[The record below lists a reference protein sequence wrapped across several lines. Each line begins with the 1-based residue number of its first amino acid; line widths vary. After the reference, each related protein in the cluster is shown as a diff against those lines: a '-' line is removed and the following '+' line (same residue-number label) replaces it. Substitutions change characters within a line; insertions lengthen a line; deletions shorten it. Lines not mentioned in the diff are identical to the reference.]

1 MLRGDAVK
9 RSLFAAM
16 AAALFVPC
24 ARADQ
29 SAGSSVGGERSSAPG
44 HQTPASTIFEP
55 EIVTPTLIPPP
66 ERIPHR
72 RPEIPKAAK
81 IEDVRTEL
89 DAYENAQ
96 RGIRIRAKITVDG
109 LKGEDVS
116 FLVFFRGE
124 DGEKLSDPDGKD
136 YRAENG
142 DICCRRSV
150 VPPYDSSL
158 WKETTFFLPYKQLH
172 LGLGE
177 HALVYRIV
185 VRDESG
191 SKPVE
196 LAAGKFEAFPYKNTG
211 KSATAEILR
220 VDHNLFKG
228 GKKGM
233 NVRAKIS
240 VKGLRDRKASFLCYF
255 YDVNGNNLKDSDRK
269 FNTTAGS
276 VCCWLDV
283 IPKYD
288 DSLWE
293 DVALFMPYQQLHLTG
308 DRNNLSMRITVQDE
322 SGTSPKA
329 LVRSNSRSFNYTHP
343 GAWAT
348 LDDVR
353 TEFDVV
359 QSGKKGMRIHAYV
372 KTNGMKGKQTE
383 VTAYFQF
390 SSGTKLKDF
399 DQKYRTSDGYVCV
412 TDRVTP
418 SYDASEWKD
427 FVLFIPYDQLH
438 LAKGEH
444 SCRYDIRVWDLSG
457 ARAVK
462 LVESD
467 WQNFTYTRN

>member
-1 MLRGDAVK
+1 MLRGNTIR
-9 RSLFAAM
+9 RSSFAAM
-16 AAALFVPC
+16 AAALILPY
-24 ARADQ
+24 ARANQ
-29 SAGSSVGGERSSAPG
+29 SAGSSSGSDG
-44 HQTPASTIFEP
+44 ASTVSHQAPAPAIYEP
-55 EIVTPTLIPPP
+55 EIVTPVTIPPP
-66 ERIPHR
+66 EQIPHR
-72 RPEIPKAAK
+72 KPEIPKTAK
-81 IEDVRTEL
+81 IENVRTEL
-89 DAYENAQ
+89 DAYENGQ
-96 RGIRIRAKITVDG
+96 IGLRIRAKVTVDG
-109 LKGEDVS
+109 LKGKKAS

-124 DGEKLSDPDGKD
+124 DGEKLKDPDGKN
-136 YRAENG
+136 YRTASG
-142 DICCRRSV
+142 DVCCRRDV

-185 VRDESG
+185 VRDESRA
-191 SKPVE
+191 KPVQ
-196 LAAGKFEAFPYKNTG
+196 LAASKFEAFPYSHTG

-228 GKKGM
+228 GRKGM
-233 NVRAKIS
+233 NIHAKIS
-240 VKGLRDRKASFLCYF
+240 VKGLKDRKASFLCYF
-255 YDVNGNNLKDSDRK
+255 HDENGNYLKDSDKK
-269 FNTTAGS
+269 FNTTAGN
-276 VCCWLDV
+276 VCCWQDV

-293 DVALFMPYQQLHLTG
+293 SVALFMPYQQLHLTG
-308 DRNNLSMRITVQDE
+308 DRNSLSMRITVQDE

-343 GAWAT
+343 SAWAT

-359 QSGKKGMRIHAYV
+359 QNGKKGMRIRSRV
-372 KTNGMKGKQTE
+372 GINGLKGKQAE

-399 DQKYRTSDGYVCV
+399 DQRYHTSDGYVCV
-412 TDRVTP
+412 ADRVSP

-444 SCRYDIRVWDLSG
+444 SCKYDIRIWDLSG

-467 WQNFTYTRN
+467 WQSFTYTRN